1 MAKNKISE
9 WSATAAN
16 NTDVG
21 GINLGEGML
30 PSDVNNAMREMM
42 AQIKDQQAGTDG
54 DNFTVGGNLAVTGN
68 TTITGNLTT
77 TGDLTTTGNL
87 AIANLTAT
95 GNTAL
100 GNASTDTLTIAGS
113 TAFIPNELSL
123 NNAISITR
131 DNFSVTGSITATTLT
146 VTAVSSGTIRV
157 GMVITGTG
165 VTAGT
170 TITALGTGT
179 GSTGTY
185 TVSIS
190 QTVSSTSI
198 IGTTYDSTFEVNAT
212 DAIKIPV
219 GTTAQR
225 PVGIAGQIRY
235 NTTLNRFE
243 SYNGTAWGSIGGGA
257 TGGGADEV
265 FVENSLTVSTNYTI
279 TSGKSASST
288 GDITINTGVTVTVP
302 SGSRW
307 VIL

>member
-9 WSATAAN
+9 WSATPAN

-21 GINLGEGML
+21 GINIGEGML

-54 DNFTVGGNLAVTGN
+54 DNFTVGGNLIVTG
-68 TTITGNLTT
+68 TASITGNLDITNLTT
-77 TGDLTTTGNL
+77 TGNTT
-87 AIANLTAT
+87 
-95 GNTAL
+95 L
-100 GNASTDTLTIAGS
+100 GNASGDTLTITGS
-113 TAFIPNELSL
+113 AASIPNELSL
-123 NNAISITR
+123 NNAVAITR
-131 DNFSVTGSITATTLT
+131 DNFSVTGSISATTLT

-157 GMVITGTG
+157 GMIITGTG

-179 GSTGTY
+179 GGTGTY
-185 TVSIS
+185 TVSAS
-190 QTVSSTSI
+190 QTVSSTTI
-198 IGTTYDSTFEVNAT
+198 TGTTYDASFEVNAT
-212 DAIKIPV
+212 DAIKVPV

-225 PVGIAGQIRY
+225 PVGVAGQIRY
-235 NTTLNRFE
+235 NTTLSKFE
-243 SYNGTAWGSIGGGA
+243 SYNGTAWGAIGGGA

-265 FVENSLTVSTNYTI
+265 FVENSLIVSTNYTI
-279 TSGKSASST
+279 TSGKSASSA

>member
-9 WSATAAN
+9 WSATPAN

-21 GINLGEGML
+21 GINIGEGML

-42 AQIKDQQAGTDG
+42 AQIKDQQSGTDG
-54 DNFTVGGNLAVTGN
+54 DNFTVGGNLDVTGN

-95 GNTAL
+95 GNTTL

-179 GSTGTY
+179 GGTGTY
-185 TVSIS
+185 TVSES
-190 QTVSSTSI
+190 QTVSSTTI
-198 IGTTYDSTFEVNAT
+198 TGTTYDASFEVNAT
-212 DAIKIPV
+212 DAIKVPV
-219 GTTAQR
+219 GTTDQR
-225 PVGIAGQIRY
+225 PVGVAGQIRY
-235 NTTLNRFE
+235 NTTLGKFE
-243 SYNGTAWGSIGGGA
+243 SYNGTAWGAIGGGA

-265 FVENSLTVSTNYTI
+265 FVENSLIVSTDYTI
-279 TSGKSASST
+279 TSGKSASSA
-288 GDITINTGVTVTVP
+288 GNITINTGVTVTVP